1 MGTVSLKT
9 LKATATQLKSFVT
22 EADKNKDG
30 IVSAKELKN
39 AGYSS
44 GARGPF
50 ARSSLSMFAAT
61 AKGAPTTT
69 VAELNKTIDA
79 TVKDLTAKDANHDG
93 FLDKGAEVTAA
104 RKSKRLAA
112 LYDLA
117 PKSAVESYGGYG
129 RNESI
134 LTLLSHVTKK
144 TEATYTSAGKVPASV
159 KRWVLEA
166 TGTTTLTDALRVAQG
181 NLTVRRFTDVRT
193 DEPHVLVTWAGD
205 AAGSLFATRKKER
218 TATVMG
224 SVLQPL

>member
-61 AKGAPTTT
+61 ANGAPTTT

-129 RNESI
+129 RNESL

-144 TEATYTSAGKVPASV
+144 TEATYTSAAQVPASV

-166 TGTTTLTDALRVAQG
+166 TGTTTFTDALRVAQG

>member
-9 LKATATQLKSFVT
+9 LKATATQIKSFVA

-30 IVSAKELKN
+30 VISAKELKN
-39 AGYSS
+39 AGFSS
-44 GARGPF
+44 GARQPF

-61 AKGAPTTT
+61 AKGAATTT

-79 TVKDLTAKDANHDG
+79 TVKDLAAKDTNKDG
-93 FLDKGAEVTAA
+93 FLDKGAELTAA
-104 RKSKRLAA
+104 RRSKRLAA
-112 LYDLA
+112 LHDLA
-117 PKSAVESYGGYG
+117 PKSAVEGYGGYG
-129 RNESI
+129 RSES
-134 LTLLSHVTKK
+134 LAMLLGHVTKK
-144 TEATYTSAGKVPASV
+144 TEATYTSAAQVPASV

-181 NLTVRRFTDVRT
+181 NVTVRRFTDLRT

-224 SVLQPL
+224 SVIQPL

>member
-22 EADKNKDG
+22 EADRNKDG

-61 AKGAPTTT
+61 AKGAATTT

-134 LTLLSHVTKK
+134 VALLSHVTKK
-144 TEATYTSAGKVPASV
+144 TEATYTTAAQVPTSV

-166 TGTTTLTDALRVAQG
+166 TGTTTLTEALRVAQG
-181 NLTVRRFTDVRT
+181 NLTVRRFTDLRT